1 MAPRSRDFKNKDLP
15 DNVKVDTKKSTGVS
29 YFYYVFPDG
38 TRGPLGTDRAKA
50 REAALALNMKLTESG
65 DLVARVL
72 GRQHAAVSSP
82 DNPLLPELV
91 DQFEKH
97 WLTPRKL
104 SDRTKEEL
112 RYKLRAYKAEWP
124 SRTVKSFTT
133 LDIATFL
140 NERPNNAY
148 VKHRKLLI
156 DLFGFACHQ
165 GFRPDNP
172 AMVTMKKEEA
182 DKVRQRHTW
191 EGFQKI
197 RAAAPEWLQRAMDL
211 ALLTLQRRSDL
222 TGLHRTKHL
231 NLEANTITIIQ
242 EKTRNYAKPVFIE
255 IVMGQELRAVV
266 DACLR
271 SDIPCPYLIH
281 TRPYRMSQKIKD
293 AKPHPFAVTPEH
305 LTKQF
310 AHCRDLSGAYD
321 HLEPEQRP
329 TLHEIRALGI
339 WLYEKAGYP
348 AEYIMA
354 LSGHAGEAMFQ
365 HYKEGHEAPKPV
377 RVSAGLSLAE
387 ITKGLKG
394 A

>member
-1 MAPRSRDFKNKDLP
+1 MAPRTRDLKNKDLP
-15 DNVKVDTKKSTGVS
+15 DNVKVDTRKSGTS
-29 YFYYVFPDG
+29 YYYYLFPDG
-38 TRGPLGTDRAKA
+38 TRGSLGTN
-50 REAALALNMKLTESG
+50 REAAKTAANALNLKFTQAG
-65 DLVARVL
+65 DLVERVL
-72 GRQHAAVSSP
+72 GRQHAAVSRP

-97 WLTPRKL
+97 WLTPRKM
-104 SDRTKEEL
+104 SDRTKEEV
-112 RYKLRAYKAEWP
+112 RYKLAAYKKEWP
-124 SRTVKSFTT
+124 SRTVQSFTT
-133 LDIATFL
+133 LDLATFL

-148 VKHRKLLI
+148 VKHRALLI
-156 DLFGFACHQ
+156 ELFGFACHQ

-172 AMVTMKKEEA
+172 AAVTMKKEQA
-182 DKVRQRHTW
+182 DKARQRHTW

-197 RAAAPEWLQRAMDL
+197 RAVAPEWLQRAMDL

-231 NLEANTITIIQ
+231 NTEANTITIIQ
-242 EKTRNYAKPVFIE
+242 EKTRNYAKPVYIE
-255 IVMGQELRAVV
+255 IVMGPELRAVV

-281 TRPYRMSQKIKD
+281 TRPYRMSQKIRE
-293 AKPHPFAVTPEH
+293 AKPHPFAVTPDH

-310 AHCRDLSGAYD
+310 AHYRDLSGAYD
-321 HLEPEQRP
+321 HLQPEQRP

-348 AEYIMA
+348 PEYIMA
-354 LSGHAGEAMFQ
+354 LSGHAGEAMFE

-377 RVSAGLSLAE
+377 RVAAGLSMAE
-387 ITKGLKG
+387 ITKGLRGK
-394 A
+394 